1 MAEEKVKVGCRVK
14 IASRSVL
21 GTVAFVGITQFSPGK
36 WVGIILDE
44 PKGKNN
50 GTVQGKRYFTCE
62 ENFGIFV
69 RPSQLTLL
77 DGPERSDVM
86 KLSESGATSE
96 SKEVTKLSGS
106 TSSLSVGLKTPET
119 VKVSVGVE
127 GGSTLLQFKN
137 LEQQNE
143 RMKGA
148 LVKLRDLVNQDK
160 SEISALT
167 KQITSLESEV
177 SQLQTE
183 KERLTKNLKDSVE
196 QIIELKEQVDA
207 YLGIDTMVS
216 QLTQR
221 NLELEETLEKIK
233 EERNDL
239 VRRDRDSGLIS
250 KALGYM
256 FGWS

>member
-1 MAEEKVKVGCRVK
+1 
-14 IASRSVL
+14 
-21 GTVAFVGITQFSPGK
+21 
-36 WVGIILDE
+36 
-44 PKGKNN
+44 
-50 GTVQGKRYFTCE
+50 
-62 ENFGIFV
+62 
-69 RPSQLTLL
+69 
-77 DGPERSDVM
+77 M
-86 KLSESGATSE
+86 KLSTSSVVSESGATSE
-96 SKEVTKLSGS
+96 SKEVTKLAGS

-183 KERLTKNLKDSVE
+183 KERLTKNL
-196 QIIELKEQVDA
+196 
-207 YLGIDTMVS
+207 
-216 QLTQR
+216 
-221 NLELEETLEKIK
+221 
-233 EERNDL
+233 
-239 VRRDRDSGLIS
+239 
-250 KALGYM
+250 
-256 FGWS
+256 